1 MGRQTCGR
9 VGGQESVNMRINT
22 GKCEDGGGNEQVYE
36 GGWGAKA
43 STKMMIK
50 SENPRVRVEVRK
62 CKGGSGSEQVR

>member
-1 MGRQTCGR
+1 
-9 VGGQESVNMRINT
+9 MRINT

-50 SENPRVRVEVRK
+50 VKKPEGES
-62 CKGGSGSEQVR
+62 GGEKVQRREWK